1 MRRFAIA
8 PLLLL
13 FASEAFAVELADYVG
28 EWTGKGTY
36 SEKGS
41 SESSGR
47 LTCRLG
53 ITSPKSD
60 VIVIAGRCAAP
71 EGSRGFKT
79 QVTKTGPGAIAGLE
93 LSVTK
98 PRTSS
103 GRLTGSGLRLD
114 GGDAEGSFYFQ
125 LSSPGTGAM
134 EMRSSST
141 TARKTEAAQVQLKR
155 AK

>member
-1 MRRFAIA
+1 MKRFIA
-8 PLLLL
+8 ALLL
-13 FASEAFAVELADYVG
+13 FSAPSQAFAVELIDFVG
-28 EWTGKGTY
+28 EWKGNGTY

-47 LTCRLG
+47 LTCRLD
-53 ITSPKSD
+53 ITSPKSG
-60 VIVIAGRCAAP
+60 VIVISGRCAAP

-79 QVTKTGPGAIAGLE
+79 QVTKTGPGTISGLE

-114 GGDAEGSFYFQ
+114 GSDAMGTFFFQ
-125 LSSPGTGAM
+125 LSSPGSGAM
-134 EMRSSST
+134 EMRSAST
-141 TARKTEAAQVQLKR
+141 AAKRSEAAQVQLKKTR
-155 AK
+155 